1 MRTIESYASDSAT
14 VVLDGRTHPLPSLI
28 EDDEDGIRWLLAPEP
43 VIHAPLWARA
53 TAAGAAGILVPKDG
67 LDFKILAITSERFAE
82 QREEHPP
89 NYAVPAGAWARFD
102 HTPAYTEVYQAAPG
116 ALIVATSQILT
127 GFVHGHTHAEYSQLD
142 GLSTVKELVTEAVK
156 DGQHGLAL
164 TDHGRCSGHP
174 ELQIQ
179 CDAAGIKPIFGIEA
193 YFVNDRL
200 IRPDSLALPEGL
212 LDAKGKPL
220 TAAKKLQHDYWHLIL
235 WAMDDKGLENLWA
248 MSTESFRDGFYY
260 RPRMDW
266 DTLRRHSEG
275 IMAASGCLRGPLSV
289 PILNDDEEMAKANL
303 GKLLDIYGDR
313 FYLEVQPNALAEQEK
328 VNRAL
333 VGMASDFGVPLMATV
348 DSHYP
353 TREDH
358 VAHETWIAIQTNSDV
373 SDEGDLFA
381 VNLDLYMQTEAD
393 VRRGLAYLGRDAVD
407 EAVKNT
413 LDLVTRTNARIGGKP
428 TAPVYSKKGG
438 VEQDAERLL
447 DLCIGNWSK
456 VSSRADQDEY
466 IARFEREFALLKSK
480 GFCGYFLMVADY
492 CRHAK
497 SNGILVGPGRGSGAG
512 SLVAYLSDITE
523 VDPIEAKLPFERFMT
538 EGRTS
543 LPDFDVDF
551 PASKKEIMLDY
562 LAEKYGADF
571 IIQIGTHLKLKSKG
585 IVKDLGRALM
595 SVLTAKEQAAVDSEE
610 AMFSR
615 EAEEKLIA
623 KKAEIHRDLAL
634 VSKIIE
640 SAEAGTA
647 GLGMA
652 WDDLWVQFGDE
663 LNPYRQKYPQLF
675 DMADKLVGRLKSY
688 GKHAAGVVISTDR
701 PLTGWLPLMGGEDGR
716 MVSQFD
722 MVALELMGL
731 VKFDILTIRTLDTI
745 QRAVDLIRDMRQ
757 VDVDVYSWDEEYRD
771 PVVWDEICMG
781 NTLGMFQIET
791 HAGTRLAIR
800 MRPQSM
806 AELADMNTIVRPGPM
821 RSGLTEIYLRRR
833 NGDEIVTY
841 ADPRMEA
848 ILGESQGCFAA
859 ETRVLTREGVREI
872 ADLFGSSHL
881 LMTRGGH
888 WVEAEVR
895 SFGVQPLMKVTLRR
909 NKQVK
914 VIHATPEHRWFGR
927 WSDSKSKIKELLTMD
942 LRPKMVLAS
951 QMPHRRIGRS
961 TPSPFGIAA
970 GIVFGDGHVTP
981 HQANVQLYGEKAE
994 LLKYFSASRVS
1005 GWKPPGQNGTVPY
1018 VEVYDLPRSWKK
1030 LPDLDEGMSFL
1041 YGWLAGYFATD
1052 GYVGREGSLS
1062 ITSSKR
1068 EHLEHFR
1075 TIANIVGIGT
1085 YSITEKFVENR
1096 TLPGGKIAGPAT
1108 FYTMGLVA
1116 STIPEGFFFR
1126 EEQLSRFAEA
1136 QKVREKSDRVQW
1148 TVVSVEETDRVEEV
1162 YCAVVP
1168 DTESFVLEDH
1178 LLVGNCPIY
1187 QDHVLELL
1195 MKLAGYS
1202 SDEADEVRK
1211 ILGKKK
1217 VEKIGPAGQE
1227 FVQRAREW
1235 GGMDREVAQHLWDQL
1250 SEFAKYGFNKAHA
1263 YSYSMISYWTAW
1275 LKIHYPIE
1283 FFVAAL
1289 STIDKDRIPEF
1300 IKEVRRAGY
1309 TVLPPDI
1316 NASGK
1321 GFKAEPLAV
1330 RYGLDAIK
1338 GIGETAVDY
1347 LIAGQ
1352 VYASFEQFDEY
1363 VTQKGTKAN
1372 AGVQMLLAKIGALD
1386 SLDPRRAGLVALLEA
1401 RKTGEDTQC
1410 VHKTADFLND
1420 AGLPCTFS
1428 WSDEPAPVNPRT
1440 LKILPLKPPPKRC
1453 TKACRQYTAPAAYQI
1468 SGERE
1473 FSDEDIRAIE
1483 HELLGVFLSSTPFDR
1498 LNPGDRAGLY
1508 GDAERLPAGPPG
1520 FYTVA
1525 AILMGIRKTKTRA
1538 SQEEMA
1544 FLSLDTEISTV
1555 EAVAF
1560 PKTWIDISTGMH
1572 TGQLCLVVLEKQD
1585 GDRGLVIRE
1594 YLPIRV

>member
-1 MRTIESYASDSAT
+1 MRTIESYASDGAT
-14 VVLDGRTHPLPSLI
+14 VVLDGRTHPVPSLI
-28 EDDEDGIRWLLAPEP
+28 EDDEDGIRWLLSPDPE
-43 VIHAPLWARA
+43 IYAPLWARA
-53 TAAGAAGILVPKDG
+53 TAAGAAGIMVPKDG
-67 LDFKILAITSERFAE
+67 LDFKILAITAERFAE
-82 QREEHPP
+82 QRKERQP
-89 NYAVPAGAWARFD
+89 NYVVPPEAWSRFD
-102 HTPAYTEVYQAAPG
+102 HTPAYTEVYQATPG
-116 ALIVATSQILT
+116 KLIVARTEVRS
-127 GFVHGHTHAEYSQLD
+127 GFVHGHTHAEYSPLD
-142 GLSTVKELVTEAVK
+142 GLSTVKELVAEAVK
-156 DGQHGLAL
+156 DGQTGLAL

-200 IRPDSLALPEGL
+200 IRPDDLTVPDGV

-260 RPRMDW
+260 KPRMDW

-289 PILNDDEEMAKANL
+289 PILNDDEELAKANL
-303 GKLLDIYGDR
+303 GRLLDIYGDR

-333 VGMASDFGVPLMATV
+333 VGMAKDFGVPLMATV

-353 TREDH
+353 TQADH
-358 VAHETWIAIQTNSDV
+358 AAHEAWIAIQTNSDV

-381 VNLDLYMQTEAD
+381 INLDLYMQTEAD
-393 VRRGLAYLGRDAVD
+393 VRRGLAYLGPDAVD

-413 LDLVTRTNARIGGKP
+413 LDLVTRTSARIGGKP
-428 TAPVYSKKGG
+428 TAPVYSKLGG

-447 DLCIGNWSK
+447 DLCIGNWVKIASK
-456 VSSRADQDEY
+456 PAQDDY
-466 IARFEREFALLKSK
+466 IARFEREFALLKAK

-492 CRHAK
+492 CRFAK

-551 PASKKEIMLDY
+551 PASKKEVMLQY
-562 LAEKYGADF
+562 LAEKYGADN

-585 IVKDLGRALM
+585 IVKDLGRAMM
-595 SVLTAKEQAAVDSEE
+595 SILTAKEQAAVDE
-610 AMFSR
+610 AVQLHDTMSGAVQTANER
-615 EAEEKLIA
+615 LTER
-623 KKAEIHRDLAL
+623 KAEIHRDLAA

-640 SAEAGTA
+640 VAEAGTA
-647 GLGMA
+647 GLGLP
-652 WDDLWVQFGDE
+652 WEDLWVQFGDE
-663 LNPYRQKYPQLF
+663 LDPYRKKYPQLF
-675 DMADKLVGRLKSY
+675 GMADKLVGRLKSY

-701 PLTGWLPLMGGEDGR
+701 PLTGWLPLMGGEGGR
-716 MVSQFD
+716 MVSQFAMD
-722 MVALELMGL
+722 ALEAMGL

-745 QRAVDLIRDMRQ
+745 QMAVDLIKDMRQ
-757 VDVDVYSWDEEYRD
+757 VDVGIYDWDEEYRD
-771 PVVWDEICMG
+771 PAVWDEICMG

-791 HAGTRLAIR
+791 HAGTRLATR
-800 MRPQSM
+800 MRPYNMQ
-806 AELADMNTIVRPGPM
+806 ELADMNTIVRPGPM
-821 RSGLTEIYLRRR
+821 RSGLTDTYLRRR
-833 NGDEIVTY
+833 FGEETITY
-841 ADPRMEA
+841 ADPRMEE
-848 ILGESQGCFAA
+848 ILGDAQGA
-859 ETRVLTREGVREI
+859 
-872 ADLFGSSHL
+872 
-881 LMTRGGH
+881 
-888 WVEAEVR
+888 
-895 SFGVQPLMKVTLRR
+895 
-909 NKQVK
+909 
-914 VIHATPEHRWFGR
+914 
-927 WSDSKSKIKELLTMD
+927 
-942 LRPKMVLAS
+942 
-951 QMPHRRIGRS
+951 
-961 TPSPFGIAA
+961 
-970 GIVFGDGHVTP
+970 
-981 HQANVQLYGEKAE
+981 
-994 LLKYFSASRVS
+994 
-1005 GWKPPGQNGTVPY
+1005 
-1018 VEVYDLPRSWKK
+1018 
-1030 LPDLDEGMSFL
+1030 
-1041 YGWLAGYFATD
+1041 
-1052 GYVGREGSLS
+1052 
-1062 ITSSKR
+1062 
-1068 EHLEHFR
+1068 
-1075 TIANIVGIGT
+1075 
-1085 YSITEKFVENR
+1085 
-1096 TLPGGKIAGPAT
+1096 
-1108 FYTMGLVA
+1108 
-1116 STIPEGFFFR
+1116 
-1126 EEQLSRFAEA
+1126 
-1136 QKVREKSDRVQW
+1136 
-1148 TVVSVEETDRVEEV
+1148 
-1162 YCAVVP
+1162 
-1168 DTESFVLEDH
+1168 
-1178 LLVGNCPIY
+1178 PIY
-1187 QDHVLELL
+1187 QDHVLQLL
-1195 MKLAGYS
+1195 MTLAGYS

-1217 VEKIGPAGQE
+1217 VEKIGAAGQE
-1227 FVQRAREW
+1227 FVHRAREW

-1250 SEFAKYGFNKAHA
+1250 AEFAKYGFNKAHA
-1263 YSYSMISYWTAW
+1263 YSYSMITYWTAW

-1289 STIDKDRIPEF
+1289 STIDKDKIPVF

-1352 VYASFEQFDEY
+1352 VYTSFEQFDEY

-1386 SLDPRRAGLVALLEA
+1386 SLEARRAGLVQMLID
-1401 RKTGEDTQC
+1401 RKNGADTRC
-1410 VHKTADFLND
+1410 VHRND
-1420 AGLPCTFS
+1420 NVLIPLPLRREVIDSGNGDLLVPDGCGFD
-1428 WSDEPAPVNPRT
+1428 WSREPVPVNART
-1440 LKILPLKPPPKRC
+1440 GKKLKPKLPPKKC
-1453 TKACRQYTAPAAYQI
+1453 TKACRQYTAPPTYQI
-1468 SGERE
+1468 NGEEE

-1483 HELLGVFLSSTPFDR
+1483 HDLLGVFLSSTPFDR
-1498 LNPGDRAGLY
+1498 LDPDDRARLY
-1508 GDAERLPAGPPG
+1508 GDAERLPGGPPD

-1525 AILMGIRKTKTRA
+1525 AILMGVRKTKTRA

-1544 FLSLDTEISTV
+1544 FLSLDTEVSTV

-1594 YLPIRV
+1594 YLPVR

>member
-1 MRTIESYASDSAT
+1 MRIIESYASDGAT
-14 VVLDGRTHPLPSLI
+14 VVLDGRTYPVPSLV
-28 EDDEDGIRWLLAPEP
+28 EDDEDGIRWMLHQDSNT
-43 VIHAPLWARA
+43 IYAPLWARA
-53 TAAGAAGILVPKDG
+53 VSAGAAGILEWEG
-67 LDFKILAITSERFAE
+67 LEVLAMTAEHFAE
-82 QREEHPP
+82 VRTEHPP
-89 NYAVPAGAWARFD
+89 HYMVTDQEWAGFPSAP
-102 HTPAYTEVYQAAPG
+102 TYVEVFHAFANRKDRG
-116 ALIVATSQILT
+116 ALWTPPAVGMRT
-127 GFVHGHTHAEYSQLD
+127 GFVHGHTHAEYSPLD
-142 GLSTVKELVTEAVK
+142 GLSTVKELVAEAVK
-156 DGQHGLAL
+156 DNQPGLAL

-174 ELQIQ
+174 ELQTR
-179 CDAAGIKPIFGIEA
+179 CDEAGIKPIFGIEA

-200 IRPDSLALPEGL
+200 IRPDDLTVPDGV

-275 IMAASGCLRGPLSV
+275 IMGASGCLRGPLSV
-289 PILNDDEEMAKANL
+289 PILGDDEEGAKVNL

-333 VGMASDFGVPLMATV
+333 VGMAQDYGVPLMATV

-353 TREDH
+353 TRQDH
-358 VAHETWIAIQTNSDV
+358 AAHEAWIAIQTNSDV

-381 VNLDLYMQTEAD
+381 VNLDLYMQTEGD
-393 VRRGLAYLGRDAVD
+393 VRRGLAYLGQDAVD

-413 LDLVTRTNARIGGKP
+413 LDLVTRTGARIGGKP
-428 TAPVYSKKGG
+428 TAPVYSKKGS

-456 VSSRADQDEY
+456 IMSKPDQDGY
-466 IARFEREFALLKSK
+466 IARFEREFALLKAKS
-480 GFCGYFLMVADY
+480 FCGYFLMVSDY

-497 SNGILVGPGRGSGAG
+497 ANGILVGPGRGSGAG

-551 PASKKEIMLDY
+551 PASKKEVMLQY
-562 LAEKYGADF
+562 LADKYGADH

-595 SVLTAKEQAAVDSEE
+595 SVLTVKEQAALDGEE
-610 AMFSR
+610 IFSR
-615 EAEEKLIA
+615 DAEEKLNA
-623 KKAEIHRDLAL
+623 RKAEIHKDLAT

-640 SAEAGTA
+640 AAEAGTA
-647 GLGMA
+647 GLGLA
-652 WDDLWVQFGDE
+652 WEDLWAQFGDE

-701 PLTGWLPLMGGEDGR
+701 SLTDWLPLMGGENGR

-722 MVALELMGL
+722 MVALEAMGL

-745 QRAVDLIRDMRQ
+745 QMAVDLIRDMRQ
-757 VDVDVYSWDEEYRD
+757 VDVEIYGWDEEYLD
-771 PVVWDEICMG
+771 PAVWDAICVG

-791 HAGTRLAIR
+791 HAGTRLATR
-800 MRPQSM
+800 MRPYNMQ
-806 AELADMNTIVRPGPM
+806 ELADMNTIVRPGPM
-821 RSGLTEIYLRRR
+821 RSGLTDTYLRRR
-833 NGDEIVTY
+833 SGEETVTY
-841 ADPRMEA
+841 ADPRMEE
-848 ILGESQGCFAA
+848 ILGDSQGA
-859 ETRVLTREGVREI
+859 
-872 ADLFGSSHL
+872 
-881 LMTRGGH
+881 
-888 WVEAEVR
+888 
-895 SFGVQPLMKVTLRR
+895 
-909 NKQVK
+909 
-914 VIHATPEHRWFGR
+914 
-927 WSDSKSKIKELLTMD
+927 
-942 LRPKMVLAS
+942 
-951 QMPHRRIGRS
+951 
-961 TPSPFGIAA
+961 
-970 GIVFGDGHVTP
+970 
-981 HQANVQLYGEKAE
+981 
-994 LLKYFSASRVS
+994 
-1005 GWKPPGQNGTVPY
+1005 
-1018 VEVYDLPRSWKK
+1018 
-1030 LPDLDEGMSFL
+1030 
-1041 YGWLAGYFATD
+1041 
-1052 GYVGREGSLS
+1052 
-1062 ITSSKR
+1062 
-1068 EHLEHFR
+1068 
-1075 TIANIVGIGT
+1075 
-1085 YSITEKFVENR
+1085 
-1096 TLPGGKIAGPAT
+1096 
-1108 FYTMGLVA
+1108 
-1116 STIPEGFFFR
+1116 
-1126 EEQLSRFAEA
+1126 
-1136 QKVREKSDRVQW
+1136 
-1148 TVVSVEETDRVEEV
+1148 
-1162 YCAVVP
+1162 
-1168 DTESFVLEDH
+1168 
-1178 LLVGNCPIY
+1178 PIY

-1195 MKLAGYS
+1195 MKLAGYT
-1202 SDEADEVRK
+1202 SDEADEVRY

-1227 FVQRAREW
+1227 FVHRAREW

-1250 SEFAKYGFNKAHA
+1250 AEFAKYGFNKAHA

-1347 LIAGQ
+1347 LIEGQ
-1352 VYASFEQFDEY
+1352 MYATFEQFDEY

-1372 AGVQMLLAKIGALD
+1372 AGVQMLLTKIGALD
-1386 SLDPRRAGLVALLEA
+1386 SLEPRRAGLVRMLTD
-1401 RKTGEDTQC
+1401 RKNGADTRC
-1410 VHKTADFLND
+1410 VHRND
-1420 AGLPCTFS
+1420 NVLIPLTLRKEIID
-1428 WSDEPAPVNPRT
+1428 SDNEDILVPDGCGFDWRSEPVPINART
-1440 LKILPLKPPPKRC
+1440 GKKLKPKLPPKKC
-1453 TKACRQYTAPAAYQI
+1453 TKACRQYEAPPTYQI
-1468 SGERE
+1468 NGDQD

-1483 HELLGVFLSSTPFDR
+1483 HDLLGVFLSSTPFDR
-1498 LNPGDRAGLY
+1498 LDKDDRARLL
-1508 GDAERLPAGPPG
+1508 GDAERLTTGGPG

-1525 AILMGIRKTKTRA
+1525 AILMGLRKTKTRA
-1538 SQEEMA
+1538 SGEDMA
-1544 FLSLDTEISTV
+1544 FLSLDTELATV

-1585 GDRGLVIRE
+1585 GDRGLVVRE
-1594 YLPIRV
+1594 YLPVNR